1 MSHATHSRYSGDPAM
16 WVLLLGDTVMYSL
29 FLVFFGYEYRQQP
42 EVFSQAQST
51 LHAGFGFF
59 NTLVLLTGSLL
70 VIQAIRQA
78 RQNLYSPAQR
88 SLLLAALCG
97 AIFGTCKIIEYSL
110 AVSAGISITSN
121 AFYLYYFALTG
132 FHFLHVAIGTAVLLW
147 MRRHLSLSQQQGS
160 QTANITLLESGAN
173 FWHLVDLLWILLF
186 PIIYLV

>member
-1 MSHATHSRYSGDPAM
+1 MSTATQPRYSGDPAM

-29 FLVFFGYEYRQQP
+29 FLVFFGLEYRQQAD
-42 EVFSQAQST
+42 VFSQTQST
-51 LHAGFGFF
+51 LHSGFGFF

-78 RQNLYSPAQR
+78 RQDLYSQAQR

-97 AIFGTCKIIEYSL
+97 AVFGTCKIIEYSL
-110 AVSAGISITSN
+110 TVSAGISITSN

-132 FHFLHVAIGTAVLLW
+132 FHFLHVAIGTVVLLW
-147 MRRHLSLSQQQGS
+147 MRRHLRISQQRS
-160 QTANITLLESGAN
+160 QTSNITLLESGAN